1 MRWFRQMTGQSFIAF
16 LNDYRLNLAADAL
29 RTTDDSILA
38 IATASGFANLSYFN
52 RAFKARFRMTP
63 RAYRKR

>member
-38 IATASGFANLSYFN
+38 IATACGFANLSYFN
-52 RAFKARFRMTP
+52 RAFKAHFQMTP